1 MFTKEDILEYT
12 QELSEIF
19 AQRENT
25 TYLDCEATFIWLMN
39 NRKDLIE
46 NTLNTGELTEE
57 QFIEIDEVFDELVA
71 ELQALAIKARDN
83 FNKGGK

>member
-19 AQRENT
+19 AQRDNT

-46 NTLNTGELTEE
+46 NSLKIGELTEE
-57 QFIEIDEVFDELVA
+57 QFIEIENVFDKLVA
-71 ELQALAIKARDN
+71 ELQTLAIKARDN
-83 FNKGGK
+83 FNNGGK